1 MSEEAPPPPVA
12 TASATPRTAPLAI
25 VSLVL
30 AILSCVFVL
39 SFPIGLPIAI
49 TAIVCGYVARS
60 NIRKSAGALR
70 GMGIAFVGLIVGYVG
85 LAVALVFVTFATIM
99 LVDMIRS
106 DRERLHDLAI
116 KRQEIVSD
124 DGKLKVT
131 ASGFWV
137 KRTDLNQHASLQA
150 ACPSKDLYVVVI
162 TDQKSTVGD
171 MTLQQ
176 RHQMTSDHKL
186 KQMTNASSTAPVS
199 LTINGQSALQDEVSG
214 TEKGKVLILLHT
226 TVDDGDN
233 FRQIIAWTSK
243 SRWAANKSELAEIT
257 NSFHS
262 EK

>member
-1 MSEEAPPPPVA
+1 MPEEARPPPVA
-12 TASATPRTAPLAI
+12 TVSGNPHTAPLAI

-39 SFPIGLPIAI
+39 SFPIGLPVAI

-70 GMGIAFVGLIVGYVG
+70 GMGIALVGLIVGYVG
-85 LAVALVFVTFATIM
+85 LAVALVFVAFATTM
-99 LVDMIRS
+99 LFDMIRS

-124 DGKLKVT
+124 DGKLKIT

-137 KRTDLNQHASLQA
+137 KRTDLNQKASLQA
-150 ACPSKDLYVVVI
+150 AYNDKDMYVMVLSEP
-162 TDQKSTVGD
+162 KSTVPN
-171 MTLQQ
+171 MTLQEN
-176 RHQMTSDHKL
+176 HQLTRDHML
-186 KQMTNASSTAPVS
+186 KKMSNSSGTEAASITVDNHP
-199 LTINGQSALQDEVSG
+199 ALQDELSG
-214 TEKGKVLILLHT
+214 TDRGKNIVFLHT
-226 TVDDGDN
+226 TVDEGDS
-233 FRQIIAWTSK
+233 FQQIMAWTTK
-243 SRWAANKSELAEIT
+243 WHWAKQNGELHEVT